1 MIIRIHKTKTSLPT
15 QRFAIEHLT
24 CTPQEIEV
32 IMMIG
37 LPGAGKTTYAKK
49 QLSEKPDKRY
59 YILGQDM
66 VMGHLRN
73 AALRRYKLKYVLGVP
88 DL

>member
-1 MIIRIHKTKTSLPT
+1 
-15 QRFAIEHLT
+15 
-24 CTPQEIEV
+24 
-32 IMMIG
+32 MMIG

-49 QLSEKPDKRY
+49 QLAEKPEKRY

-73 AALRRYKLKYVLGVP
+73 AAVRRYKLKYVEHNYRARYRLRENQAFI
-88 DL
+88 LENIYF